1 MSIEPT
7 VTPLT
12 AEGRAALEAELAD
25 LNVRRTEIVARI
37 AETRSEGD
45 LKENAGYHQARED
58 HSLLE
63 GRVQEIEAILKTA
76 VIIDVSSGDGSVRLG
91 STVVVA
97 DEYGESTY
105 TVVGPAEADP
115 GAGRISNQSPVG
127 RALLGRR
134 ADDRVDVQA
143 PGGTREVRVVRVD

>member
-1 MSIEPT
+1 MPTEP
-7 VTPLT
+7 VATPLT
-12 AEGRAALEAELAD
+12 AAGRAALEAELAD
-25 LNVRRTEIVARI
+25 LTLRRTEIVQRI

-45 LKENAGYHQARED
+45 LKENAGYQQARED

-76 VIIDVSSGDGSVRLG
+76 VIIDESGGDGSVRLG

-97 DEYGESTY
+97 DEFGESTY

-127 RALLGRR
+127 RALVGHR
-134 ADDRVDVQA
+134 AGDGVEVQTPA
-143 PGGTREVRVVRVD
+143 GSREVRIVSVD